1 MTGKFSPRAKRV
13 WEGMAPTLKT
23 QILNNV
29 WCNHCTKMTTIVHYT
44 GKVDGGDLILEGECE
59 RCGGKVAR
67 LIENE

>member
-1 MTGKFSPRAKRV
+1 MTSNFSLDAKRL
-13 WEGMAPTLKT
+13 WDAILPYHKT

-29 WCNHCTKMTTIVHYT
+29 WCRDCRKVTTIVRYT
-44 GKVDGGDLILEGECE
+44 GKVEGTDLVLEGECE